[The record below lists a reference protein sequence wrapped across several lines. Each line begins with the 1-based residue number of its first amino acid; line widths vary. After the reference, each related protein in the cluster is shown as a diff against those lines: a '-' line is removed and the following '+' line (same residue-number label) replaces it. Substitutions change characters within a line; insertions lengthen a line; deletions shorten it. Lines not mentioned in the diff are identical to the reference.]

1 VSAGSDHDTALV
13 RLSWKQSRARIAALR
28 DTFARVEKQA
38 AFSFASSNGVT
49 FEAVLGEEGANARF
63 KKGDVRFRGFRGRG
77 KRCTEEES
85 SDEWERNLHG
95 VLLWGIRFDAT
106 EFVPP
111 RMVIRL
117 CGISRIN
124 LMVRGVLGR
133 GS

>member
-1 VSAGSDHDTALV
+1 MLVSKKAMSISEGSADEVSAAPRRRAAMSGRGIFTAL
-13 RLSWKQSRARIAALR
+13 LS
-28 DTFARVEKQA
+28 
-38 AFSFASSNGVT
+38 G
-49 FEAVLGEEGANARF
+49 
-63 KKGDVRFRGFRGRG
+63 
-77 KRCTEEES
+77 
-85 SDEWERNLHG
+85 
-95 VLLWGIRFDAT
+95 GIRFDAT